1 MLEIAIKGETV
12 VPKIQLEILMGFR
25 KLSKIKWKSKRAFK
39 RITEKIIEK

>member
-12 VPKIQLEILMGFR
+12 VPKTPLEILIGFR
-25 KLSKIKWKSKRAFK
+25 KLSKIKWKGKRGFK